1 MSVLPPFQRVLDEH
15 RSAVWRYLCAT
26 AGPHDAAD
34 LLQETLVAALRAY
47 PTLRTADNL
56 RSWLLTIA
64 HHKVIDAA
72 RARERRPVP
81 VGAVPERGQVDRIDE
96 GDEQLWAAVRRLP
109 EKQRTAVV
117 HRFVADLPY
126 AQVAAVVG
134 CSEDAARQNV
144 RAGLARLREELD
156 R

>member
-1 MSVLPPFQRVLDEH
+1 MLPPFSRVLEEH
-15 RSAVWRYLCAT
+15 RTAVWRYLVAT
-26 AGPHDAAD
+26 AGPTDAPD

-47 PTLRTADNL
+47 PGLRHAGNL

-64 HHKVIDAA
+64 HHKVIDGA
-72 RARERRPVP
+72 RARDRRPVP
-81 VGAVPERGQVDRIDE
+81 VATVPDVQPAHPAPE
-96 GDEQLWAAVRRLP
+96 GDDELWAAVRRLP
-109 EKQRTAVV
+109 EKQRSAVV

-126 AQVAAVVG
+126 ADIATIVG

-144 RAGLARLREELD
+144 RAGLARLREEL

>member
-1 MSVLPPFQRVLDEH
+1 VTLPPFSRVLDEH
-15 RSAVWRYLCAT
+15 RVAVWRYLVAT
-26 AGPHDAAD
+26 AGPTDAPD

-47 PTLRTADNL
+47 PTLRHADNL

-64 HHKVIDAA
+64 HHKVVDAA

-81 VGAVPERGQVDRIDE
+81 VASVPDSQPAPAAPD
-96 GDEQLWAAVRRLP
+96 GDDDLWAAVRRLP
-109 EKQRTAVV
+109 EKQRAAVA

-126 AQVAAVVG
+126 AEVATIVG

-144 RAGLARLREELD
+144 RAGLARLREEL

>member
-1 MSVLPPFQRVLDEH
+1 MSVLPPFSRVLEEH
-15 RSAVWRYLCAT
+15 RDAVWRYLVAT
-26 AGPHDAAD
+26 AGPVDGAD
-34 LLQETLVAALRAY
+34 LLQETLVAALRSY
-47 PTLRTADNL
+47 PTLRHAENL

-64 HHKVIDAA
+64 HNKVVDAA

-81 VGAVPERGQVDRIDE
+81 VPAVP
-96 GDEQLWAAVRRLP
+96 DEQPAWMAPEDDDDLWAAVRRLP

-126 AQVAAVVG
+126 REIGVAIG

-144 RAGLARLREELD
+144 RAGLARLREELT
-156 R
+156 

>member
-15 RSAVWRYLCAT
+15 RTAVWRYLCAT

-47 PTLRTADNL
+47 PTLRSAENL
-56 RSWLLTIA
+56 RAWLLTIA
-64 HHKVIDAA
+64 HHKAIDAA

-81 VGAVPERGQVDRIDE
+81 VGAVPERPAADPPAE
-96 GDEQLWAAVRRLP
+96 GDERLWAAVRRLP
-109 EKQRTAVV
+109 DKQRASVV

-126 AQVAAVVG
+126 AAVAEIVG

-144 RAGLARLREELD
+144 RAGLARLREELS
-156 R
+156 